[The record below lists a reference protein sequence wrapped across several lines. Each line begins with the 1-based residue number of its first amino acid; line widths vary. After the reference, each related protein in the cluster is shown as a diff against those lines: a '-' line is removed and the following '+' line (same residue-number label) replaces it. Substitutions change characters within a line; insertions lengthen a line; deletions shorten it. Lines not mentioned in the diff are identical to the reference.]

1 MRFHHFEG
9 HDDDGLFIDLD
20 HVRTICEDGTREGY
34 AIVHTDRTAFL
45 VKGDYREIAKLVM
58 AKAPEA
64 QADPAAKFQDFCNDI
79 LENGI
84 PSQRELLAKQY
95 RERIAELQGKIHTLE
110 TKP

>member
-64 QADPAAKFQDFCNDI
+64 QADPAAKFQDKA
-79 LENGI
+79 LT
-84 PSQRELLAKQY
+84 STTY
-95 RERIAELQGKIHTLE
+95 RWAEGESDGLY
-110 TKP
+110 